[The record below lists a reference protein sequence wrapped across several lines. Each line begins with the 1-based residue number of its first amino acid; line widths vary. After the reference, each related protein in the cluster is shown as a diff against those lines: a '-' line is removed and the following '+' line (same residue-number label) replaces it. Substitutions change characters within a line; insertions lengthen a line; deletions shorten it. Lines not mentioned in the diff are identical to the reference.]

1 MKYLRTSG
9 TRHEKGMRT
18 MYRTQRNTQSLTG
31 VCLAAVLLIAVSA
44 STGCQRTAL
53 AAQKKAPS
61 LDKSPAAAASS
72 LKTVVFD
79 SISLSY
85 DSGLASG
92 VETEAIAAVPLN
104 PDWLQAD
111 TYPRYVRFRFEGY
124 EKGEGSWLPY
134 PFSLS
139 GPQVMVYQTE
149 EFAAFGDDPTGFS
162 RQLQA
167 LRALLE
173 DRPDLSHHV
182 AEAMDREPQDPP
194 YLPFLPWL
202 NSTQAFCAQT
212 AYIEFEGGAGI
223 RYLTAFLQEAAISDS
238 QVFYTFQGVTDD
250 GTYYVA
256 AVLPL
261 ATEVFAEEGGAELG
275 PVGPE
280 EWKAFLAQ
288 GVRRLNAQSGDGFAP
303 TLATLDEIVAS
314 IRIGV

>member
-1 MKYLRTSG
+1 MHRT
-9 TRHEKGMRT
+9 R
-18 MYRTQRNTQSLTG
+18 RNTLSLTG
-31 VCLAAVLLIAVSA
+31 VCLGTLLLVVLSTSLGCERIA
-44 STGCQRTAL
+44 L
-53 AAQKKAPS
+53 PAPEAPLS
-61 LDKSPAAAASS
+61 LDKPPAAAASS

-104 PDWLQAD
+104 PDWLHAD
-111 TYPRYVRFRFEGY
+111 TYPSYVRFRFEGY

-173 DRPDLSHHV
+173 DRPDLSVYV
-182 AEAMDREPQDPP
+182 AEAMDRGPQDTP

-202 NSTQAFCAQT
+202 NSSQAFCAQT
-212 AYIEFEGGAGI
+212 AYIEFDGGAGI

-250 GTYYVA
+250 GRYYFA

-275 PVGPE
+275 PIGPE

-288 GVRRLNAQSGDGFAP
+288 GVRGLNAQPGDGFVP

-314 IRIGV
+314 IRIGA